1 VRPLAASLR
10 SGDWLLLGILL
21 LAACEAPPPPRAEPD
36 LATQAAQ
43 ALDRAEYAKA
53 ADLYR
58 RALEASPDSLPL
70 HYGLAVAASYLD
82 LKEEAIREFRW
93 VFERGAP
100 GSAEVEAARRWL
112 ASVGALPRPAVAA
125 MPAGGER
132 ELGNASLEGRVV
144 FGEGQDLQP
153 MVRKALILVG
163 QPGTPTKEERYNLR
177 TDEEGRYRFPSVA
190 PGPYM
195 LTDRVAGPVIWRLRV
210 ELQPSQEMTLNLNPA
225 NSVKVRDDFPNLK

>member
-1 VRPLAASLR
+1 MSGRLLR
-10 SGDWLLLGILL
+10 WAPVVILL
-21 LAACEAPPPPRAEPD
+21 LAACEAPPPPPKAEPD

-43 ALDRAEYAKA
+43 ALSRGEYAA
-53 ADLYR
+53 AGTLYR
-58 RALEASPDSLPL
+58 RALEGSPDSLAL

-82 LKEEAIREFRW
+82 QRETAIREFRW
-93 VFERGAP
+93 VLEHGPA

-112 ASVGALPRPAVAA
+112 ASAGALPRPAGPAA
-125 MPAGGER
+125 PAAAER
-132 ELGNASLEGRVV
+132 ELGHASLEGRVV
-144 FGEGQDLQP
+144 FGEGQELRP
-153 MVRKALILVG
+153 MARKALILVG

-210 ELQPSQEMTLNLNPA
+210 ELGPGQEMALDLTPA
-225 NSVKVRDDFPNLK
+225 NSVKARDDFPNRE

>member
-1 VRPLAASLR
+1 MSGPLLR
-10 SGDWLLLGILL
+10 WAPVVMLL

-43 ALDRAEYAKA
+43 ALSRGEYATA
-53 ADLYR
+53 GTLYR
-58 RALEASPDSLPL
+58 RALEGSPDSLPL

-82 LKEEAIREFRW
+82 QREAAIREFRW
-93 VFERGAP
+93 VLERGPA

-112 ASVGALPRPAVAA
+112 ASAGALPRPASAA
-125 MPAGGER
+125 APAAAER
-132 ELGNASLEGRVV
+132 ELGHASLEGRVV
-144 FGEGQDLQP
+144 FGEGQELRP
-153 MVRKALILVG
+153 MARKALILVG

-177 TDEEGRYRFPSVA
+177 TDEDGRYRFPSVA

-210 ELQPSQEMTLNLNPA
+210 ELGPGQEMALDLTPA
-225 NSVKVRDDFPNLK
+225 NSVKARDDFPNRE